1 METNNKKGY
10 IIFDLLFSM
19 VNTLLLIILIYVAY
33 KISNHNIKSL
43 LYISIVPITSSLL
56 RGAFSLLIV
65 YVYSK
70 LSSVVSN
77 NELGSVY
84 PAIFKRQSIL
94 LNFL

>member
-43 LYISIVPITSSLL
+43 LYISIV
-56 RGAFSLLIV
+56 LIALV
-65 YVYSK
+65 IK
-70 LSSVVSN
+70 NNLKCLKKELS
-77 NELGSVY
+77 E
-84 PAIFKRQSIL
+84 
-94 LNFL
+94 